1 MEAAVEDDGNTVE
14 GEGDGVEDVELV
26 VDVVGNGVDVVT
38 ELEVVL
44 AEFVV
49 LDVVVASIFVVVVD
63 EAVVG
68 TVRKSITFQMGECLY
83 FSLSH

>member
-14 GEGDGVEDVELV
+14 GEDDGVEDVELV